1 MRSGRSPEERGWRYG
16 ATVERHPESILT
28 WANLVT
34 ALRTVLCV
42 AIFAVAA
49 SRVSAAW
56 NLTGLGVY
64 WLLDIVDGHLARRFR
79 QETRFGAQF
88 DILSDRLLV
97 ALFYMNHL
105 AWHRE
110 LVLPIALFLV
120 QFMLLD
126 HYLSNQFLRWNILSP
141 NYFYLVD
148 STVWRLNWS
157 PVAKLSNSGVVT
169 VLILVAPWA
178 WLSVVASLAI
188 IAIKVY
194 SLLRV
199 MRLAPEAAWSAPSLI
214 P

>member
-1 MRSGRSPEERGWRYG
+1 MQ
-16 ATVERHPESILT
+16 RHPESILT

-34 ALRTVLCV
+34 AVRTAVCV

-56 NLTGLGVY
+56 NLAGLGVY
-64 WLLDIVDGHLARRFR
+64 WLLDMLDGHLARRFH

-105 AWHRE
+105 AWHHE

-141 NYFYLVD
+141 NYFHVVD
-148 STVWRLNWS
+148 STVWKLNWS
-157 PVAKLSNSGVVT
+157 PVAKLGNSGVVT
-169 VLILVAPWA
+169 ILIIVAAHRP
-178 WLSVVASLAI
+178 WLSIAASLAI

-199 MRLAPEAAWSAPSLI
+199 MRLSPEAAWSAPSLI
-214 P
+214 R

>member
-1 MRSGRSPEERGWRYG
+1 MQ
-16 ATVERHPESILT
+16 RHPESILT

-34 ALRTVLCV
+34 AVRTAVCV

-56 NLTGLGVY
+56 NLAGLGVY
-64 WLLDIVDGHLARRFR
+64 WLLDMLDGHLARRFH

-105 AWHRE
+105 AWHHE

-141 NYFYLVD
+141 NYFHVVD
-148 STVWRLNWS
+148 STVWKLNWS
-157 PVAKLSNSGVVT
+157 PVAKLGNSGVVT
-169 VLILVAPWA
+169 ILIIVAAPWP
-178 WLSVVASLAI
+178 WLSIAASLAI

-199 MRLAPEAAWSAPSLI
+199 MRLSPEAAWSAPSLI
-214 P
+214 R

>member
-1 MRSGRSPEERGWRYG
+1 V
-16 ATVERHPESILT
+16 TRHPESILT

-34 ALRTVLCV
+34 AVRTAGCI

-49 SRVSAAW
+49 SRSSAAW
-56 NLTGLGVY
+56 NLAGLGLY
-64 WLLDIVDGHLARRFR
+64 WLLDMLDGHLARRLQ

-105 AWHRE
+105 AWHHE

-157 PVAKLSNSGVVT
+157 PLAKLGNSGAVT
-169 VLILVAPWA
+169 VLIIVAPWP
-178 WLSVVASLAI
+178 WLSIAASLAI

-194 SLLRV
+194 SLLRI
-199 MRLAPEAAWSAPSLI
+199 MRLTPEAAWSAPSVI
-214 P
+214 R